1 MKYGAAKYGQVKYGI
16 SATGGSTTSV
26 AFGSEGRY
34 LAVRKHSSSTA
45 IKVGSLSAGKKSI
58 LSTSNTTININ
69 ELGIGSKRLLGNATT
84 IVMIIAKGAY
94 IRYEGIVLGDI
105 GIIERR
111 TSQSVTPMNA
121 TIITVEPDIAGYT
134 GKISVTGRIG
144 ISEIKPL
151 GAVITVK

>member
-1 MKYGAAKYGQVKYGI
+1 
-16 SATGGSTTSV
+16 
-26 AFGSEGRY
+26 
-34 LAVRKHSSSTA
+34 
-45 IKVGSLSAGKKSI
+45 
-58 LSTSNTTININ
+58 
-69 ELGIGSKRLLGNATT
+69 
-84 IVMIIAKGAY
+84 MIIAKGAY